1 MSEEIKS
8 VIDNLNSTFEDF
20 KSENSKR
27 LDEVE
32 KKGSASAELESKVD
46 AMADDITKM
55 AEQKQQI
62 ELTKKALEEA
72 EVKLDNLE
80 TVLARPETG
89 LNTKE
94 VGVQMKAFSNM
105 LRKGEK
111 ELDEMER
118 KALYESDDTL
128 GGYYAPEEYV
138 ADLIKSVTEISP
150 IRSIARVR
158 TTANRGIELP
168 KRTGQFAAA
177 WVNETATRS
186 ETTGY
191 TTGLMQIDAHE
202 LYALVDISQALL
214 EDSAFDLESEMSTE
228 FGEQFAKR
236 EGTAFISGNGV
247 GQPQGITDSGAGV
260 ATVNSGSGTVLTANG
275 LLDLMYSI
283 KSDYMTNANFVMNRS
298 SLAAVLKLE
307 DTEGQKIF
315 VQGMSYVGAAPS
327 TILGKPYILA
337 EDMPDVGSGTKP
349 VAYGDFSRAY
359 TIVDRVN
366 LSVMRDPYSVATAG
380 NIRYIARRRVGG
392 AVVLA
397 EAIALQNIS
406 A

>member
-8 VIDNLNSTFEDF
+8 VIDNLNSTFESF
-20 KSENSKR
+20 KQENTKR

-150 IRSIARVR
+150 LRSVARVR
-158 TTANRGIELP
+158 TTSNRGIEIP
-168 KRTGQFAAA
+168 KRTGQFAATF
-177 WVNETATRS
+177 VNETATRT

-191 TTGLMQIDAHE
+191 QTGLMQIDAHE
-202 LYALVDISQALL
+202 LYAMVDISQALL

-247 GQPQGITDSGAGV
+247 GQPQGITFAGAGV
-260 ATVNSGSGTVLTANG
+260 AAVNSGSGTVLTANG

>member
-8 VIDNLNSTFEDF
+8 VIDNLNSTFESF
-20 KSENSKR
+20 KQENTKR

-55 AEQKQQI
+55 AETKQKI
-62 ELTKKALEEA
+62 ELQAKALEEA
-72 EVKLDNLE
+72 EVKLDKLE

-105 LRKGEK
+105 LRKGDK
-111 ELDEMER
+111 ELDDFER

-150 IRSIARVR
+150 LRSVARVR
-158 TTANRGIELP
+158 TTSNRGIEIP
-168 KRTGQFAAA
+168 KRTGQFAATF
-177 WVNETATRS
+177 VNETATRT

-191 TTGLMQIDAHE
+191 QTGLMQIDAHE
-202 LYALVDISQALL
+202 LYAMVDISQALL

-247 GQPQGITDSGAGV
+247 GQPQGITFAGAGV
-260 ATVNSGSGTVLTANG
+260 AAVNSGSGTVLTANG

>member
-32 KKGSASAELESKVD
+32 KKGSASAKLESKVD

-55 AEQKQQI
+55 AETKQTI
-62 ELTKKALEEA
+62 ELQQKALDEA
-72 EVKLDNLE
+72 QVKLEKLE

-105 LRKGEK
+105 LRKGDK

-150 IRSIARVR
+150 LRSIARVR
-158 TTANRGIELP
+158 TTSNRGIEIP
-168 KRTGQFAAA
+168 KRTGQFSATF
-177 WVNETATRS
+177 VNETATRS

-191 TTGLMQIDAHE
+191 QTGLMQIDAHE

-228 FGEQFAKR
+228 FGEQFAKA
-236 EGTAFISGNGV
+236 EGTAFITGNGV
-247 GQPQGITDSGAGV
+247 GRPQGITDTGAGV
-260 ATVNSGSGTVLTANG
+260 ATVNSGSGTALTANG
-275 LLDLMYSI
+275 LLDLMYAI
-283 KSDYMTNANFVMNRS
+283 KSDYMNNANFVLNRS
-298 SLAAVLKLE
+298 SLASVLKLE

-315 VQGMSYVGAAPS
+315 VNGMSYVGGAPS

-337 EDMPDVGSGTKP
+337 EDMPNVGGSAKP

-397 EAIALQNIS
+397 EAIRLQNIS

>member
-8 VIDNLNSTFEDF
+8 VIDNLNSTFESF
-20 KSENSKR
+20 KQENTKR

-55 AEQKQQI
+55 AETKQKI
-62 ELTKKALEEA
+62 ELQAKALEEA
-72 EVKLDNLE
+72 EVKLDKLE

-150 IRSIARVR
+150 LRSVARVR
-158 TTANRGIELP
+158 TTSNRGIEIP
-168 KRTGQFAAA
+168 KRTGQFAATF
-177 WVNETATRS
+177 VNETATRT

-191 TTGLMQIDAHE
+191 QTGLMQIDAHE
-202 LYALVDISQALL
+202 LYAMVDISQALL

-247 GQPQGITDSGAGV
+247 GQPQGITFAGAGV
-260 ATVNSGSGTVLTANG
+260 AAVNSGSGTVLTANG

-337 EDMPDVGSGTKP
+337 EDMPDVGGGTKP

>member
-1 MSEEIKS
+1 
-8 VIDNLNSTFEDF
+8 
-20 KSENSKR
+20 
-27 LDEVE
+27 
-32 KKGSASAELESKVD
+32 
-46 AMADDITKM
+46 MADDITKM

-138 ADLIKSVTEISP
+138 ADLIKGVTEISP
-150 IRSIARVR
+150 LRSIARVR
-158 TTANRGIELP
+158 TTSNRGIEIP
-168 KRTGQFAAA
+168 KRTGQFAATF
-177 WVNETATRS
+177 VNETATRS

-191 TTGLMQIDAHE
+191 QTGLMQIDAHE

-228 FGEQFAKR
+228 FGEQFAKA
-236 EGTAFISGNGV
+236 EGTAFITGNGV
-247 GQPQGITDSGAGV
+247 GRPQGITDTGAGV
-260 ATVNSGSGTVLTANG
+260 ASVNSGSGTALTANG
-275 LLDLMYSI
+275 LLDLMYAI
-283 KSDYMTNANFVMNRS
+283 KSDYMNNANFVMNRS
-298 SLAAVLKLE
+298 SLAAILKLE

-337 EDMPDVGSGTKP
+337 EDMPNVGGSAKP
-349 VAYGDFSRAY
+349 VAYGDFSKAY

-397 EAIALQNIS
+397 EAIRLQNIS

>member
-46 AMADDITKM
+46 AMAEDITKM

-72 EVKLDNLE
+72 EVKLDRLE

-89 LNTKE
+89 LDSKDVNL
-94 VGVQMKAFSNM
+94 QMKAFGKM
-105 LRKGEK
+105 LRKGK
-111 ELDEMER
+111 DNIDPMEL

-150 IRSIARVR
+150 LRSIARVR
-158 TTANRGIELP
+158 TTSNRGIEIP
-168 KRTGQFAAA
+168 KRTGQFAATF
-177 WVNETATRS
+177 VNETATRA

-191 TTGLMQIDAHE
+191 QTGLMQIDAHE

-228 FGEQFAKR
+228 FGEQFAKA
-236 EGTAFISGNGV
+236 EGTAFITGSGV
-247 GQPQGITDSGAGV
+247 GRPQGITFAGAGV
-260 ATVNSGSGTVLTANG
+260 ASVNSGSGTVLTTDG

-283 KSDYMTNANFVMNRS
+283 KSDYMNNASFVMNRS
-298 SLAAVLKLE
+298 SLAAILKLE
-307 DTEGQKIF
+307 DGEGQKIF
-315 VQGMSYVGAAPS
+315 VNGMSYVGGAPS